1 MSKNY
6 KVYRYRWV
14 ILAIFF
20 FIVAINQ
27 MLWITFAPI
36 TNMAAQFYNVSDMQI
51 GILSMIFMI
60 VYIIVSIPASWVIDT
75 YGFKIGVGIGALL
88 TGIFGLT
95 RGIFSSSYTA
105 VFISQTGIAIG
116 QPFILNA
123 ITKIGAKW
131 FPMDERGTAS
141 GIGTL
146 AIYLGIVLGMGI
158 TPNLIEHYGIEKGLL
173 IYGIVSIFFALTFIM
188 LSKENP
194 PTPASPPGL
203 EDRALV
209 LDGIKN
215 IFKVKDF
222 IFLMIIFFIGLGVFN
237 GIMTWIEE
245 ILRPRGFTSI
255 QAGITGSL
263 MVIGGIVGA
272 LILPI
277 LSDKLKKR
285 TPFIVIALLTAVPSL
300 VALTFLKNF
309 PLLLTSSFLLGFF
322 LLSAGPIGFQYG
334 AEITYPTP
342 EGTSNGFLLMMG
354 QISGIVFII
363 MIDSFKSKETGSMTF
378 PLIILTA
385 LVFLTFLLSF
395 KLKESPL
402 LKSDRLDRV
411 TNLNN
416 DVNQTNF
423 IL

>member
-1 MSKNY
+1 MGKTY
-6 KVYRYRWV
+6 KTYKYRWI
-14 ILAIFF
+14 ILAVFF
-20 FIVAINQ
+20 FIVATNQ

-36 TNMAAQFYNVSDMQI
+36 TNKAAQFFKVSNLQI

-60 VYIIVSIPASWVIDT
+60 VYIIISIPASWVIDT
-75 YGFKIGVGIGALL
+75 YGFKIGVSIGALL

-95 RGIFSSSYTA
+95 RGIFSHSYT
-105 VFISQTGIAIG
+105 VVLLSQTGIALG

-123 ITKIGAKW
+123 ITKIAAKW
-131 FPMDERGTAS
+131 FAFDERGTAS

-146 AIYLGIVLGMGI
+146 AIYMGIVSGMII
-158 TPNLIEHYGIEKGLL
+158 TPSLTEHLGIEKSLL
-173 IYGIVSIFFALTFIM
+173 IYGVIAMFFALLFIL

-194 PTPASPPGL
+194 PTPASPPEL
-203 EDRALV
+203 EERALV

-222 IFLMIIFFIGLGVFN
+222 ILLMVVFFIGLGVFN

-277 LSDKLKKR
+277 LSDKIKKR
-285 TPFIVIALLTAVPSL
+285 TPFIVVALLIAIPNL
-300 VALTFLKNF
+300 IALTFFKNYF
-309 PLLLTSSFLLGFF
+309 LLLVSSFLLGFF

-354 QISGIVFII
+354 QISGILFII
-363 MIDSFKSKETGSMTF
+363 MIDSLKSNATGSMTL
-378 PLIILTA
+378 PLLILTF
-385 LVFLTFLLSF
+385 LVFITFLLSL
-395 KLKESPL
+395 KLKESSL
-402 LKSDRLDRV
+402 LKYEDVKVSNNG
-411 TNLNN
+411 TNEN
-416 DVNQTNF
+416 DF